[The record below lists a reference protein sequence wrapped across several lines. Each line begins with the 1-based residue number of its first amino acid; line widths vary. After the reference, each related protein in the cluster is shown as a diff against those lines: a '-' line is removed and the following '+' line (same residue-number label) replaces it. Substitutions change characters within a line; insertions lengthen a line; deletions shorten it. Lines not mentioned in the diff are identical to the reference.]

1 MIYLDNAATTQ
12 PLPEVMAVINESMKN
27 DWLNPSSLYPPAY
40 KVRKKVETARQL
52 IADDIGVQSDEIY
65 FTSSGSEANN
75 MALQGFHKRYPN
87 SHIIIS
93 NIEHK
98 SIMECAEHLGDI
110 AHIVPVD
117 NNCCIC
123 KDELLSL
130 LQKYSTRD
138 NPVLV
143 SIQCANNETGTI
155 QNIRRIAYIVHN
167 NYGFLHTDA
176 VQYYPHAYFHVPSR
190 LGCDMLSVSGHKFGC
205 PKGIGFLFCRRECNI
220 EPLIYGSQE
229 NNKRGGTENIPY
241 ILGLAKAVELR
252 SSYGCLNT
260 DWINIEHLS
269 SYLKTELEKMQC
281 RINCQKQTYGNVD
294 TIISCTLPKGSVGEL
309 LIYRLAFKEIY
320 VSAGSACN
328 LNKPSY
334 VLKAIGL
341 SDDEIQRTIRIS
353 LGLNNTKEDVDT
365 LLKEMEQYFI
375 SEKINYKNQ

>member
-40 KVRKKVETARQL
+40 KVRKKVEAARTI
-52 IADDIGVQSDEIY
+52 IAEDIGVPPSEIY

-98 SIMECAEHLGDI
+98 SIMECAKHLGNNV
-110 AHIVPVD
+110 HIVHVD
-117 NNCCIC
+117 KDCCIC
-123 KDELLSL
+123 KDELLDL
-130 LQKYSTRD
+130 LKKYSTQ
-138 NPVLV
+138 NCPALV
-143 SIQCANNETGTI
+143 SIQCANNETGVI
-155 QNIRRIAYIVHN
+155 QDMRNIADITHKNHA
-167 NYGFLHTDA
+167 FLHTDG
-176 VQYYPHAYFHVPSR
+176 VQLFPHMFCNIHEIED
-190 LGCDMLSVSGHKFGC
+190 CDMMSVSGHKFGC
-205 PKGIGFLFCRRECNI
+205 PKGIGFLYCRKNCDI
-220 EPLIYGSQE
+220 QPLIYGSQE
-229 NNKRGGTENIPY
+229 RNNRGGTENVHY

-252 SSYGCLNT
+252 SSYLILFNVGII
-260 DWINIEHLS
+260 WQ
-269 SYLKTELEKMQC
+269 LEKGLNELGC
-281 RINCQKQTYGNVD
+281 KINCENSPYGGVA

-309 LIYRLAFKEIY
+309 LIYRLASKGIY

-328 LNKPSY
+328 SKSNQPSY

-341 SDDEIQRTIRIS
+341 TDDEIQRTIRIS

-365 LLKEMEQYFI
+365 LLKEIEQYFI
-375 SEKINYKNQ
+375 AERISYGEQ